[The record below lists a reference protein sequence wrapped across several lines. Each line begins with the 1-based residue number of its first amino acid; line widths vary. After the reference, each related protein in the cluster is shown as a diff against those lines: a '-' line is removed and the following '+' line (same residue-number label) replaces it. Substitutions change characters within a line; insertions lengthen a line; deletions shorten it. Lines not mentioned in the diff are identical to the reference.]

1 MEPKTGKPLGW
12 FGVLMIATVSGLLVK
27 VLGEPI
33 VQITSPLLEQW
44 IEDAQEW
51 LDDQDLPRQLERWLT
66 GDSSANSLADALA
79 DASAVMNIDAP
90 IDAL

>member
-1 MEPKTGKPLGW
+1 
-12 FGVLMIATVSGLLVK
+12 MIATVSGLLVK

-90 IDAL
+90 IDAPIDAL